1 MNNET
6 KTQLL
11 NLYAQKGEILTELEI
26 MQGQLQRVNQQI
38 IQARNAAI
46 QEQKTEKSKDK
57 KEWNTY
63 VWNVKK
69 PDQKK

>member
-1 MNNET
+1 MDD
-6 KTQLL
+6 KLIQ
-11 NLYAQKGEILTELEI
+11 LYAQKGELLTELEI

-57 KEWNTY
+57 KE
-63 VWNVKK
+63 
-69 PDQKK
+69 